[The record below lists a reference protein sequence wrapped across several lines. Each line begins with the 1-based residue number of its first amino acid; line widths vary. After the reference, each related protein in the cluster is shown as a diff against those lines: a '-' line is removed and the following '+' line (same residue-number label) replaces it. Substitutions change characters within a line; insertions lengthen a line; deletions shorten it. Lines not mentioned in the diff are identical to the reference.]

1 MKCQK
6 RGEKMNKILDR
17 LKKYNATSDKQL
29 LILSIIVAIFMWTY
43 VTTSTNPST
52 NRTFRNIPIIIQN
65 QDKLEEKGYTIVS
78 KDDISS
84 VNVRLTGSRDNIV
97 SLKPDDIQASI
108 NVMASRPGITSV
120 DVKVDTPTGIYLDY
134 VDPAKINLNI
144 QRIIEKTLPVN
155 IVIADKLKDGKIVE
169 VNEQNPEQIKIK
181 GPESLVNQVDR
192 IEAHI
197 DDAEYLD
204 GKIHNVAVK
213 ALDKKGELVEGVDL
227 DNKDVNLSF
236 FVYETKKVKVRL
248 SVRGSIANGYV
259 ETLRAVSPDTV
270 VIKGPGQVIRD
281 IDEVSTRTLITGY
294 IRSSKSGEV
303 KLDLPEGVEVYDGD
317 DTVTYKIEIQR
328 LPSATKDAA
337 EEDE

>member
-1 MKCQK
+1 
-6 RGEKMNKILDR
+6 MNKFFEKF
-17 LKKYNATSDKQL
+17 KKVNANSDKQL

-52 NRTFRNIPIIIQN
+52 NRTFRNVPIIIQN

-84 VNVRLTGSRDNIV
+84 VNVKLTGSRDNIV
-97 SLKPDDIQASI
+97 SLKADDIQASI
-108 NVMASRPGITSV
+108 NVMDSREGIKSV
-120 DVKVDTPTGIYLDY
+120 DVKVDTPTGIYLDS

-144 QRIIEKTLPVN
+144 QRIIEKKMPVN

-169 VNEQNPEQIKIK
+169 VNEQNPKVIKIK
-181 GPESLVNQVDR
+181 GPESVINQVDR

-197 DDAEYLD
+197 DDPEYLD
-204 GKIHNVAVK
+204 GKIHNVNIKV
-213 ALDKKGELVEGVDL
+213 LDKEGKIVEGADL

-236 FVYETKKVKVRL
+236 YVYETKKVKVNFL
-248 SVRGSIANGYV
+248 VRGDIANGYV

-270 VIKGPGQVIRD
+270 IIKGPGQIIRD
-281 IDEVSTRTLITGY
+281 IEEVSTQTLIAGY
-294 IRSSKSGEV
+294 IRSSKTGEI

-317 DTVTYKIEIQR
+317 DTVTYKIEVQR
-328 LPSATKDAA
+328 VPTSTKDRDDT
-337 EEDE
+337 E